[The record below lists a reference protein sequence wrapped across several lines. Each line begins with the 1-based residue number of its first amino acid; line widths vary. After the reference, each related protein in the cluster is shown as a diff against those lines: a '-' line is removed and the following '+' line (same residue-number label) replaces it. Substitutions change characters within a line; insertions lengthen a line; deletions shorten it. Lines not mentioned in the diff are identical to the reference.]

1 MQTKLS
7 TNAQAVLETVQQ
19 LGNHP
24 TAFEIFEKV
33 RLNRPHIGMA
43 TVYRT
48 LHQLAE
54 TGLIL
59 EIDHSAEGCRYDA
72 HIDRHDHIVCKS
84 CRKLL
89 DLPGEVPL
97 PLAHL
102 QKLAQEQGIEMLSHE
117 VRIYGLCAAC
127 RQPTEQEKS

>member
-7 TNAQAVLETVQQ
+7 TNAQAVFETVQH

-24 TAFEIFEKV
+24 TASEVYEAV
-33 RLNRPHIGMA
+33 RQSRPRIGMA

-54 TGLIL
+54 MGLVL

-72 HIDRHDHIVCKS
+72 HTGRHDHIICKS
-84 CRKLL
+84 CGKLW
-89 DLPGEVPL
+89 DLSGEIPL
-97 PLAHL
+97 QQILL
-102 QKLAQEQGIEMLSHE
+102 QRLAQEQGIEMLSHE
-117 VRIYGLCAAC
+117 VRIYGLCETC
-127 RQPTEQEKS
+127 RQATK